1 LYISATHS
9 TISGALVVEK
19 EMVHKDKIVKQ
30 QFPVYFISEVL
41 TGSKK
46 FYSEMAKIC
55 YVVIMSARKL
65 RYYFGA
71 HTVKVLTNQPLGNIF
86 SNRHSSESI
95 SKWAMVL
102 SEHVINF
109 EKCTTIKSQVLA
121 DFVVE
126 WIEPGSATEGKVSES
141 PWLVYCNAAWGVV
154 VVRAAAILI

>member
-55 YVVIMSARKL
+55 YVVIMSA
-65 RYYFGA
+65 
-71 HTVKVLTNQPLGNIF
+71 
-86 SNRHSSESI
+86 
-95 SKWAMVL
+95 
-102 SEHVINF
+102 
-109 EKCTTIKSQVLA
+109 
-121 DFVVE
+121 
-126 WIEPGSATEGKVSES
+126 
-141 PWLVYCNAAWGVV
+141 
-154 VVRAAAILI
+154 